1 MEVTFPFVSQYSTTV
16 VPGDEHVAMINIQGI
31 AQVKYVY
38 LQSTIHTEL
47 NMRPYSASSQTQLLL
62 IAS

>member
-1 MEVTFPFVSQYSTTV
+1 MEVTFPFVSQYSMTV

-31 AQVKYVY
+31 AQAKYVY

-47 NMRPYSASSQTQLLL
+47 NM
-62 IAS
+62 